1 MKTRSFLCG
10 LSVSGILALVVVL
23 SVPFVSQAQSD
34 DSLVDKA
41 ECVLGSVTIA
51 LPRNG
56 TTILAPAGAADVPL
70 PIYAATDC
78 LADTKQVEF
87 SFDDTAPVTD
97 TDAPFGIIPASLGD
111 ITSGQHTIAAT
122 ARSIAAS
129 AAAYEATSS
138 FTRVQAADSVDS
150 DLNGLPNNPFTALAG
165 NGYEWISEVMPSDTG
180 GSRLT
185 GVARWAGSG
194 GSVDE
199 APIVVALVDP
209 DNTDRRV
216 IVTMPQSLLVVG
228 ETGMLI
234 VVAADTPETLL
245 GTTEA
250 AKLGSEP
257 ILGLV
262 TNARY
267 VEVSVIV
274 SADAG
279 VTFSEIASSRLA
291 ANPLHLRLEGVTA
304 YSTDYPAFYSHP
316 TNIESNATTG
326 LTVAAEE
333 SSWTKRAKDNFSYS
347 THTIETDLMSLSLV
361 APFKTFSG
369 EGEGEG
375 EGEWHA
381 DPGEITAVFL
391 GLGAL
396 VAVIVSGVTDAGSK
410 GGGGGGPCFIA
421 TAAFGTPM
429 FPAIDTLRAFR
440 DIYLLDSSIGTAF
453 VDTYY
458 RVSPFLADVVA
469 RSAFLALCARMILW
483 PIILLIK
490 MVMNLPLVSA
500 VTFMGTIAM
509 GGIIR
514 RKKKGA

>member
-1 MKTRSFLCG
+1 MKSRSFLCG
-10 LSVSGILALVVVL
+10 LLASGILALVAVL
-23 SVPFVSQAQSD
+23 SVSFVSQAQSD

-41 ECVLGSVTIA
+41 DCVLGNVKIV

-56 TTILAPAGAADVPL
+56 TKILAPAGAADVPL

-87 SFDDTAPVTD
+87 SFDDAAPVTD
-97 TDAPFGIIPASLGD
+97 TDAPFGIISARVGD

-129 AAAYEATSS
+129 AAEYDDTSI
-138 FTRVQAADSVDS
+138 FTLAQAASSVDS
-150 DLNGLPNNPFTALAG
+150 DSNGLPDNPFTALVG
-165 NGYEWISEVMPSDTG
+165 NGYEWISEVTPSDAG

-194 GSVDE
+194 GTADE

-216 IVTMPQSLLVVG
+216 IVTMPQSLLVAG

-250 AKLGSEP
+250 GKLGSEP

-267 VEVSVIV
+267 VEVSVIISV
-274 SADAG
+274 DAG

-291 ANPLHLRLEGVTA
+291 ANPLHLRLEGVTT
-304 YSTDYPAFYSHP
+304 YSTNYAAFYSHP
-316 TNIESNATTG
+316 TIIESDATTG
-326 LTVAAEE
+326 LTVVAAE
-333 SSWTKRAKDNFSYS
+333 SSWTERAKDNFSSS
-347 THTIETDLMSLSLV
+347 TNTIETDLTSLSLV

-375 EGEWHA
+375 EGEVGPSRSLINTIYLA
-381 DPGEITAVFL
+381 LAASATAML
-391 GLGAL
+391 LWGIDQATNGGA
-396 VAVIVSGVTDAGSK
+396 
-410 GGGGGGPCFIA
+410 GGPCFIA
-421 TAAFGTPM
+421 TAAYGTPM
-429 FPAIDTLRAFR
+429 HHSIDVLRAFR
-440 DIYLLDSSIGTAF
+440 DSYLLDSSIGTAF

-458 RVSPFLADVVA
+458 RVSPFLADIVA
-469 RSAFLALCARMILW
+469 RSAFLALCVRMILW
-483 PIILLIK
+483 PIILIIK

-500 VTFMGTIAM
+500 VTFIGTITM
-509 GGIIR
+509 GSIIR
-514 RKKKGA
+514 RKKKDA